1 MTPNNSVHPCTFLF
15 SCPISS
21 FFLPLHTDVINKNYS
36 EYEAKEVWQK
46 YQYVTK
52 FMGVLWMAVKIIVL
66 LI

>member
-1 MTPNNSVHPCTFLF
+1 MYLFIQLPPFLAF
-15 SCPISS
+15 ST
-21 FFLPLHTDVINKNYS
+21 LHTDVINKNYS

-46 YQYVTK
+46 YQHVTK